1 MFVTVASSL
10 KANNSIMGCARSV
23 CVIIAFFIINQG
35 IASGQDQDVDGPKK
49 TDKQSV
55 EEIKNAALVNDYRP
69 LSGYSFA
76 DGVASLVE
84 SKQSWREERKC
95 ISCHTTGWGLAAQ
108 PVIDSGSDEVAEGRS
123 FAQEYLSGYL
133 EGDVKPHKQYGSI
146 EGLVATAAF
155 LAMSDARS
163 GNEVHQVTR
172 QGLDHAWE
180 LLDTSGVW
188 EEWLQCNW
196 PPFESD
202 AEFGP
207 TLMLV
212 ALGEL
217 REIAALEEQDLKAAT
232 KLRKYL
238 QDNPPLSLHAK
249 AMRLWAAMYW
259 SELMPAKERSAWL
272 QELLD
277 AQATDGGWSMAS
289 LAGPAW
295 KRDGGEGQTTTS
307 EAYPTAFVTYVLLQ
321 TGLESKDAVIF
332 EGRHWLR
339 QHQREGGDWF
349 TRSPRRDRKHYI
361 SRAATAF
368 SLLALTESEMESA
381 FE

>member
-1 MFVTVASSL
+1 MSWRRT
-10 KANNSIMGCARSV
+10 V
-23 CVIIAFFIINQG
+23 CVMLAFFMIHSG
-35 IASGQDQDVDGPKK
+35 IARGQDKELDDQAKPE
-49 TDKQSV
+49 KQSL
-55 EEIKNAALVNDYRP
+55 EEIKNAAIVNDYRT
-69 LSGYSFA
+69 LNNYSFA

-84 SKQSWREERKC
+84 SKQSWREDRKC

-108 PVIDSGSDEVAEGRS
+108 PIIDSGSDEVAEGRS

-163 GNEVHQVTR
+163 GNEIHQVTR

-180 LLDTSGVW
+180 LLDASGTW

-212 ALGEL
+212 ALGEI
-217 REIAALEEQDLKAAT
+217 RGIANLEEQDIKAAA
-232 KLRKYL
+232 KLSKYL

-249 AMRLWAAMYW
+249 AMRLWAAIYW
-259 SELMPAKERSAWL
+259 SELIPAKERSAWL
-272 QELLD
+272 EDLLD

-321 TGLESKDAVIF
+321 TGCSPEDAVIL

-368 SLLALTESEMESA
+368 SLLALTESDLGSA
-381 FE
+381 PE

>member
-1 MFVTVASSL
+1 MCWPRV
-10 KANNSIMGCARSV
+10 V
-23 CVIIAFFIINQG
+23 CVIVAFFIIQP
-35 IASGQDQDVDGPKK
+35 ALVRGQEQDIDAHKK
-49 TDKQSV
+49 SDRQSIN
-55 EEIKNAALVNDYRP
+55 EIKRATLVNDYRP
-69 LSGYSFA
+69 LSGYSFV

-108 PVIDSGSDEVAEGRS
+108 PIIDSGSDEVAEGRT

-133 EGDVKPHKQYGSI
+133 EGEIKPHKQYGSI
-146 EGLVATAAF
+146 EGVVATAAF

-163 GNEVHQVTR
+163 GNEVHHVTR
-172 QGLDHAWE
+172 QGLDHAWD
-180 LLDTSGVW
+180 LLDTSGTW

-207 TLMLV
+207 ALMLV

-217 REIAALEEQDLKAAT
+217 KGIADLEEQDMKAAT
-232 KLRKYL
+232 KLSKYL

-249 AMRLWAAMYW
+249 AMRLWAAVHW
-259 SELMPAKERSAWL
+259 SELMPTKERSAWL

-321 TGLESKDAVIF
+321 IGLEPKDVVIVG
-332 EGRHWLR
+332 GRHWLR
-339 QHQREGGDWF
+339 QHQREAGDWF

-368 SLLALTESEMESA
+368 SLLALTESSIEEIP
-381 FE
+381 E

>member
-1 MFVTVASSL
+1 MSWRRT
-10 KANNSIMGCARSV
+10 V
-23 CVIIAFFIINQG
+23 CVMLAFFMIHSG
-35 IASGQDQDVDGPKK
+35 IARGQDKELDDQAKPE
-49 TDKQSV
+49 KQSL
-55 EEIKNAALVNDYRP
+55 EEIKNAAIVNDYRT
-69 LSGYSFA
+69 LNNYSFA

-84 SKQSWREERKC
+84 SKQSWREDRKC

-108 PVIDSGSDEVAEGRS
+108 PIIDSGSDEVSDGRA

-133 EGDVKPHKQYGSI
+133 EGEIKPHKQYGSI
-146 EGLVATAAF
+146 EGQVATAAF

-163 GNEVHQVTR
+163 GDQVHEITR

-180 LLDTSGVW
+180 LLDASGTW

-212 ALGEL
+212 ALGEI
-217 REIAALEEQDLKAAT
+217 RGIANLEEQDIKAAA
-232 KLRKYL
+232 KLSKYL

-249 AMRLWAAMYW
+249 AMRLWAAIYW
-259 SELMPAKERSAWL
+259 SELIPATERSAWL
-272 QELLD
+272 EDLLD

-321 TGLESKDAVIF
+321 TGRSPEDAVIL

-339 QHQREGGDWF
+339 QHQREDGDWF

-368 SLLALTESEMESA
+368 SLLALTESDLGSA
-381 FE
+381 PE

>member
-1 MFVTVASSL
+1 MGKSKIRYIVGWPRVAYAALVFLTVPLGDA
-10 KANNSIMGCARSV
+10 I
-23 CVIIAFFIINQG
+23 
-35 IASGQDQDVDGPKK
+35 GQVQELDNKRK
-49 TDKQSV
+49 SDKQSV
-55 EEIKNAALVNDYRP
+55 EDFGRPVLVNDYRP
-69 LSGYSFA
+69 LKDYSFD

-84 SKQSWREERKC
+84 SKKSWREERKC

-108 PVIDSGSDEVAEGRS
+108 PVIDSGSDEVAEGRV
-123 FAQEYLSGYL
+123 FAQEYLLGYL
-133 EGDVKPHKQYGSI
+133 EGDIEPHKQYGSV

-163 GNEVHQVTR
+163 GNEVHKVTR
-172 QGLDHAWE
+172 RGLNHAWK
-180 LLDTSGVW
+180 LLDASGTW
-188 EEWLQCNW
+188 EKWLQCNW

-217 REIAALEEQDLKAAT
+217 GALTVLEDQDIKAAA
-232 KLRKYL
+232 KLIKYL
-238 QDNPPLSLHAK
+238 HENRPLSLHAK
-249 AMRLWAAMYW
+249 AMRLWAAMSW
-259 SELMPAKERSAWL
+259 PKLIPAKERSEWL
-272 QELLD
+272 QELLA
-277 AQATDGGWSMAS
+277 AQAEDGGWSMAS

-321 TGLESKDAVIF
+321 IRLESKDAVIL

-368 SLLALTESEMESA
+368 SLLALTESDIESA
-381 FE
+381 PK